1 MESIMRSMPRLQR
14 IKFNGEY
21 TYLAFADDLIILSDQ
36 VSQDVIINMSSFS
49 KKKMGLVV
57 K

>member
-14 IKFNGEY
+14 IKLNGEY